1 MALIIFAAFAGAV
14 QMVAPDH
21 WMPASLL
28 SWQRGW
34 RLSRIMVLT
43 FALSLVHVLLGF
55 GLYLLLQPVLARIPE
70 SRLSAFTIILI
81 GAVGLV
87 RALRFSPVRQ
97 VLHRSSRLGRGLGA
111 VFFLLG
117 PSEMIIPLLMKA
129 NMDQMDFGF
138 PIIVFFA
145 ATWLTGTVFISVAR
159 IYWNRPFALP
169 RSLDWCQSRMALYP
183 WVAAA
188 SVGVIFLTSFL
199 KH

>member
-1 MALIIFAAFAGAV
+1 MTLIIFAAFAGAI

-34 RLSRIMVLT
+34 RLSRVMILS
-43 FALSLVHVLLGF
+43 FILSLVHVASGF
-55 GLYLLLQPVLARIPE
+55 GLYLLLQPLLARVPE
-70 SRLSAFTIILI
+70 SRLSAFTVLLI
-81 GAVGLV
+81 GIVGII

-97 VLHRSSRLGRGLGA
+97 VLQRSSRLGRGLRA
-111 VFFLLG
+111 VFTLLG

-129 NMDQMDFGF
+129 SMDQMDFGF
-138 PIIVFFA
+138 PILIFFA

-159 IYWNRPFALP
+159 VYWNRPFALP
-169 RSLDWCQSRMALYP
+169 RSLDWCQSRMAVYP

-188 SVGVIFLTSFL
+188 SVGVIFLTSFI